1 MDFMTLLS
9 PSELP
14 LFSPFIIR
22 NLSLAIPERKGIE
35 RGGRE
40 ETNTASTGTGSIL
53 IAAFLY
59 CYSDARFVFP

>member
-14 LFSPFIIR
+14 LFFPFIR

-59 CYSDARFVFP
+59 CYSDARFVLP